1 MTDTVS
7 YRRHEVNNE
16 KTHHTT
22 LAVQVGVHLLLES
35 GLIHVT
41 GANGDTNSD
50 GLLLSLA
57 SNVLPN
63 SNGRVDTA
71 AFLEEST
78 DSAAGTLRGNEDDV
92 DVFRRNDVGVVLV
105 DDRETVGE
113 VEGLALGDE
122 GRDLG
127 PCLRLGGVGE
137 QVHDDGSTLDGLL
150 NGEESL
156 TGDLCGA
163 FVSASCPWQR

>member
-1 MTDTVS
+1 MAPINCNKMTDTVS
-7 YRRHEVNNE
+7 YRRHEVNDE

-22 LAVQVGVHLLLES
+22 LAVQVGIHLLLES

-78 DSAAGTLRGNEDDV
+78 DSAAGTLRGNEDDINILWG
-92 DVFRRNDVGVVLV
+92 NDMGVVLV
-105 DDRETVGE
+105 DNRETMRE
-113 VEGLALGDE
+113 VKGLALGNE
-122 GRDLG
+122 GLELRPG
-127 PCLRLGGVGE
+127 LRLGGVGK
-137 QVHDDGSTLDGLL
+137 QVHDDGTAVDSLL
-150 NGEESL
+150 NGKEGLSWNLE
-156 TGDLCGA
+156 GM
-163 FVSASCPWQR
+163 